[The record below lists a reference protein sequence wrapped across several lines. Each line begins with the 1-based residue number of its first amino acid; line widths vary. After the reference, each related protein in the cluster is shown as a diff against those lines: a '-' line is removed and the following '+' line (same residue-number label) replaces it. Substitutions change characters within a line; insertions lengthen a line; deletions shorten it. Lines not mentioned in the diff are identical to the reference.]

1 MQPSTDRP
9 SGSGSGD
16 RGRQLRRYGPLVA
29 ILAVLA
35 IVAGVLVFAGGDDGD
50 DETATD
56 PGEETGGEVEG
67 VLSYE
72 EAEEQGRLDEV
83 TFPEGCDEERG
94 RVAIPSFFA
103 PPCYADVEGDN
114 GGATATGVT
123 GDTIKVVAYIPID
136 DDPILG
142 LITGSVGIED
152 TGDET
157 AATYQGYRDLY
168 QSYYQTYGREVEL
181 VEYRATGTALDEEA
195 ARADAQAIADME
207 PFAVWGGP
215 VLTSAFADELA
226 ARQVI
231 CFGCLG
237 GGLPEW
243 YDERSPYTVNVG
255 KMGDQTRLTFV
266 EYITKK
272 LAGRNAEFAG
282 DEAMHDQER
291 VFGSVNLEINEESA
305 TLSEDFENDLEEEGV
320 EVTERVS
327 YSFDPGRLQEQADQI
342 MARMKGAGVTT
353 ILFRGDPVAPANLT
367 QAATSQDYFPEWVV
381 DGGNLVDSTVFART
395 YDQEQW
401 AHAFGVSSLTARAE
415 PLEQNYNYIYRWWTG
430 EEPPARDTNPV
441 LYPSP
446 SLFFSALQVAGPN
459 LTPESLQ
466 AGLFNLEPTPEA
478 ITNPSI
484 SFGDHGIWPYTD
496 YNGIDDATEIFWDP
510 DETGPDEI
518 NRDGTGMWRYVDGG
532 KRYLYGE
539 WDEEPSRAFQEE
551 GSVAILE
558 DPPEDERPPDYP
570 SPAEDR

>member
-9 SGSGSGD
+9 SGSGGSS
-16 RGRQLRRYGPLVA
+16 RQLRRYGPLVA
-29 ILAVLA
+29 ILVVLA
-35 IVAGVLVFAGGDDGD
+35 VVAGVLVFAGGDDDGD
-50 DETATD
+50 DEATGS
-56 PGEETGGEVEG
+56 GEAASGAPEG

-72 EAEEQGRLDEV
+72 DAEEQGRLDEV
-83 TFPEGCDEERG
+83 TFPDGCDEERG

-103 PPCYADVEGDN
+103 PPCYANIEGDN

-123 GDTIKVVAYIPID
+123 GDSIKVVAYIAID
-136 DDPILG
+136 DDPILN

-152 TGDET
+152 TGDEA

-168 QSYYQTYGREVEL
+168 QTYYQTYGREVEL
-181 VEYRATGTALDEEA
+181 VEYRATGTAIDEEA

-231 CFGCLG
+231 CVGCLG

-243 YDERSPYTVNVG
+243 YDERAPYTVNVG
-255 KMGDQTRLTFV
+255 KMADQTRLTFI
-266 EYITKK
+266 EYIEKK

-282 DEAMHDQER
+282 DEGMHDEER

-305 TLSEDFENDLEEEGV
+305 TLAENFESDLEDKGIEIA
-320 EVTERVS
+320 ERVS
-327 YSFDPGRLQEQADQI
+327 YAFDPGRLQEQADQI
-342 MARMKGAGVTT
+342 MARMKAAGVTT

-367 QAATSQDYFPEWVV
+367 RAATSQDYFPEWVV
-381 DGGNLVDSTVFART
+381 DGANLVDSTVFART
-395 YDQEQW
+395 YDSEQW
-401 AHAFGVSSLTARAE
+401 SHAFGVSGLTARAE
-415 PLEQNYNYIYRWWTG
+415 PLEQNYNSIYRWWTG

-441 LYPSP
+441 LYPQP
-446 SLFFSALQVAGPN
+446 ALFFSALQVAGPN
-459 LTPESLQ
+459 LTPESFQ
-466 AGLFNLEPTPEA
+466 QGLFNLPPTPEA

-484 SFGDHGIWPYTD
+484 SFGDKDIWPYTD
-496 YNGIDDATEIFWDP
+496 YNGVDDATEIFWDA
-510 DETGPDEI
+510 DEQGPDEI

-539 WDEEPSRAFQEE
+539 WTDEPSRVFQEE
-551 GSVAILE
+551 GSVAILA
-558 DPPEDERPPDYP
+558 DPPEDEQPPDYP

>member
-1 MQPSTDRP
+1 MQPSTDQP
-9 SGSGSGD
+9 SGSSA
-16 RGRQLRRYGPLVA
+16 GRQLRRYGPLVA
-29 ILAVLA
+29 ILVVLA
-35 IVAGVLVFAGGDDGD
+35 VVAGVLVFAGGDDDDGD
-50 DETATD
+50 DVATD
-56 PGEETGGEVEG
+56 QDQASGAPEG
-67 VLSYE
+67 VLSFQQ
-72 EAEEQGRLDEV
+72 AEEEGRLDEV

-94 RVAIPSFFA
+94 RVAIPSYFS
-103 PPCYADVEGDN
+103 PPCYADIEGDN

-123 GDTIKVVAYIPID
+123 ADSIKVVAYIPID
-136 DDPILG
+136 DDPILN

-157 AATYQGYRDLY
+157 EATYQGYRDLY

-181 VEYRATGTALDEEA
+181 VAYRATGTAIDEEA

-226 ARQVI
+226 AREVI
-231 CFGCLG
+231 CVGCLG
-237 GGLPEW
+237 GGLPDW
-243 YDERSPYTVNVG
+243 YDERSPYVINVG

-305 TLSEDFENDLEEEGV
+305 TLSERFQSDLEDEGV
-320 EVTERVS
+320 EITERVA
-327 YSFDPGRLQEQADQI
+327 YAFDPGRLQEQADQI
-342 MARMKGAGVTT
+342 MARMKAAGVTT

-367 QAATSQDYFPEWVV
+367 QAATAQDYFPEWVV
-381 DGGNLVDSTVFART
+381 DGSNLVDSTVFART

-415 PLEQNYNYIYRWWTG
+415 PLEQNYNFIYRWWTG

-441 LYPSP
+441 LYPGP
-446 SLFFSALQVAGPN
+446 SLFFNALQVAGPN
-459 LTPESLQ
+459 LTAQTLQ
-466 AGLFNLEPTPEA
+466 DGLFSSEPTPEA

-496 YNGIDDATEIFWDP
+496 YNGVDDATEIWWDP

-518 NRDGTGMWRYVDGG
+518 DRDDTGMWRYVDGG
-532 KRYLYGE
+532 RRYGYGE
-539 WDEEPSRAFQEE
+539 WTDEPSKVFQEE
-551 GSVAILE
+551 GSIAILE

-570 SPAEDR
+570 SPAENR